1 MTRFVEGSDRR
12 QPTLLPSCLDDYVSE
27 DNPARVVDVFVD
39 ELDLRSLGFEGM
51 APASTGRPAYHPAT
65 LLKLYI
71 YGYLNRVQSSRRLER
86 EAQRN
91 VELMWLTGKLS
102 PDHKTI
108 ANFRRDNGPAIQS
121 VCSQFVVLCREL
133 GLFTQAVAAVDGSK
147 FKAVNTRD
155 KNFTPEKLKKRM
167 EQVAAHIAGY
177 LQDLD
182 TADRLE
188 GEAAEARGG
197 RLQDKIALLR
207 AQMQALKEMEVEV
220 AGSPDG
226 QISLTDPDAR
236 SMATSGRG
244 SGIVGYNVQSAV
256 DAEHHLI
263 VAHDV
268 VMTGSDRQQLSAM
281 GEKAKTAM
289 GVEALDVLAD
299 RGYFSGEEILACE
312 DIGVTPFV
320 PKPLTSGAKADG
332 RFGKQDFLY
341 LSSQDAYRCPAG
353 QVLRHHMTTI
363 EKGLVLHRYW
373 DRASCQA
380 CPLKPQC
387 TPSLERRVTR
397 WEHEAVVD
405 AMQRR
410 MDLAPHSMRA
420 RRRIVEH
427 PFGTIKAWMGST
439 HFLMKRLRNVRTEIS
454 LHVLA
459 YNLKRVMQILGTKP
473 LVARHPSLRSGVPA
487 ASAKGLWP

>member
-1 MTRFVEGSDRR
+1 MNRFVEGADRR

-39 ELDLRSLGFEGM
+39 ELDLGALGFEGVV
-51 APASTGRPAYHPAT
+51 PAATGRPAYHPNT

-91 VELMWLTGKLS
+91 VELMWLTGRLA

-108 ANFRRDNGPAIQS
+108 ANFRKDHGLAIQAA
-121 VCSQFVVLCREL
+121 CSQFVVLCREL
-133 GLFTQAVAAVDGSK
+133 GLFIHAVAAIDGSK

-155 KNFTPEKLKKRM
+155 KNFTPVKLQKRI

-188 GEAAEARGG
+188 GEAAETRAV
-197 RLQDKIALLR
+197 RLKDKIALLR
-207 AQMQALKEMEVEV
+207 AQMKALKAMEAQV
-220 AGSPDG
+220 AASPDG
-226 QISLTDPDAR
+226 QVSLTDPDAR
-236 SMATSGRG
+236 AMATSGRG

-268 VMTGSDRQQLSAM
+268 VTTGSDRQQLSAIS
-281 GEKAKTAM
+281 GKAKAAM
-289 GVEALDVLAD
+289 GVDALDVLAD
-299 RGYFSGEEILACE
+299 RGYFAGEEILACE
-312 DIGVTPFV
+312 AIGVTPFV
-320 PKPLTSGAKADG
+320 PKPFTSGAKADG
-332 RFGKQDFLY
+332 RFGKQDFVY
-341 LSSQDAYRCPAG
+341 IPDQNVYRYPAG
-353 QVLRHHMTTI
+353 QLLPHHMTTV

-387 TPSLERRVTR
+387 TPSIERRVTR
-397 WEHEAVVD
+397 WEHEAVID

-410 MDLAPHSMRA
+410 LDLAPYSMRA

-439 HFLMKRLRNVRTEIS
+439 HFLMKRLKNVRTEIS

-459 YNLKRVMQILGTKP
+459 YNLKRVMAILGTKP
-473 LVARHPSLRSGVPA
+473 LIA
-487 ASAKGLWP
+487 AMQT